1 MKCTPHYIRCIKP
14 NDTKKARDWDNQR
27 YGAFSCT
34 NVVQNRWAWFSRAH
48 VAHAAHVART
58 AHAAGLLR
66 APAFSPPA

>member
-48 VAHAAHVART
+48 VADA

-66 APAFSPPA
+66 APGFRPPA